1 MPRSSPSQPPCSRP
15 EDPRCRERL
24 AQLADPAL
32 AALVRAA
39 ALGCRRP
46 AAFLALAGEGGVRIA
61 AATGVAEGWLS
72 PPPAL
77 LTRALTTSGPFAGE
91 GPVTPELPFPALVA
105 VPLPALAGLPPGIL
119 AVAGADGADGE
130 EPARLERIEL
140 TNLTGLID
148 LIALIAGQIAV
159 RWEALQRLAALEAEQ
174 RELYR
179 QIGQLRR
186 LKEGLRVLR
195 PAIDQSADAV
205 LVTSPDLEA
214 PGPTVLYANPAAAR
228 LLGYGEE
235 EMVGMSV
242 RRLYGPETDAAA
254 LERLWRAL
262 GAGRPARATLA
273 TYRKDGR
280 TLWLERQ
287 VAPVRNA
294 SRQVTQ
300 LVSVLREVP
309 APGERDPG
317 GEKGLAHL
325 FGEPPDLCFRLDAD
339 GTVLDHQETSGEM
352 LYVPPEEFLQ
362 RRMQEILPEEA
373 AAVVSSGLAE
383 ALAGERVAVRR
394 YELPIGGE
402 ARPFEAR
409 FLPLSDHEVLLLV
422 RHLEADL
429 PS

>member
-1 MPRSSPSQPPCSRP
+1 MPRSSPSQHPCIRP

-24 AQLADPAL
+24 VQLADPAL

-46 AAFLALAGEGGVRIA
+46 AAFLALAGEGGARIA
-61 AATGVAEGWLS
+61 AATGIAQGWLS
-72 PPPAL
+72 PPPELLAAAL
-77 LTRALTTSGPFAGE
+77 ATSGPFAGE
-91 GPVTPELPFPALVA
+91 GPATPELPFPALLA

-130 EPARLERIEL
+130 ERPLL
-140 TNLTGLID
+140 DLID
-148 LIALIAGQIAV
+148 LIAGQIAA

-205 LVTSPDLEA
+205 LVTSPDLQA

-242 RRLYGPETDAAA
+242 RRLYGPETDPAA

-262 GAGRPARATLA
+262 GAGQPARATLA

-300 LVSVLREVP
+300 FVSILREMVP
-309 APGERDPG
+309 PGERD
-317 GEKGLAHL
+317 
-325 FGEPPDLCFRLDAD
+325 
-339 GTVLDHQETSGEM
+339 
-352 LYVPPEEFLQ
+352 
-362 RRMQEILPEEA
+362 
-373 AAVVSSGLAE
+373 
-383 ALAGERVAVRR
+383 
-394 YELPIGGE
+394 
-402 ARPFEAR
+402 
-409 FLPLSDHEVLLLV
+409 
-422 RHLEADL
+422 
-429 PS
+429 

>member
-1 MPRSSPSQPPCSRP
+1 MPRSSPSQPPCNRP

-24 AQLADPAL
+24 AQLADPEL

-46 AAFLALAGEGGVRIA
+46 AALLALAGEGGVRIA
-61 AATGVAEGWLS
+61 AATGVADGWLS
-72 PPPAL
+72 PPPELLASVLAAAL
-77 LTRALTTSGPFAGE
+77 AAPGPSTGE
-91 GPVTPELPFPALVA
+91 GPAAPELPFPALLA
-105 VPLPALAGLPPGIL
+105 VPLPPLAGLPPGVL
-119 AVAGADGADGE
+119 AVAGIGPPRATE
-130 EPARLERIEL
+130 EEHTLLALLAGRI
-140 TNLTGLID
+140 
-148 LIALIAGQIAV
+148 AA
-159 RWEALQRLAALEAEQ
+159 RWETLQRLAALEAEQ

-179 QIGQLRR
+179 QLGQLRR

-205 LVTSPDLEA
+205 LVSSPNLEP

-242 RRLYGPETDAAA
+242 WRLYGPATDPDA
-254 LERLWRAL
+254 LARLWRAL
-262 GAGRPARATLA
+262 GAGQPARATLA
-273 TYRKDGR
+273 TYRKDGQ

-294 SRQVTQ
+294 SRQITQ
-300 LVSVLREVP
+300 LVSILREVP
-309 APGERDPG
+309 APDARNPG
-317 GEKGLAHL
+317 GEERLAHL
-325 FGEPPDLCFRLDAD
+325 FGEPPDLCFRLAAD
-339 GTVLDHQETSGEM
+339 GTVLDHQEASEEM

-362 RRMQEILPEEA
+362 RRMQEVLPEA
-373 AAVVSSGLAE
+373 AAAAVSSGLAE

-402 ARPFEAR
+402 PRAFEAR
-409 FLPLSDHEVLLLV
+409 FLPLSDREVLLLV
-422 RHLEADL
+422 RHLGSAP